1 MRIAA
6 GLCFAACAIR
16 LIPSV
21 MPATALTHWSSTLPL
36 HIAQI
41 LNGVAGPV
49 LIAAPS
55 RLSAVWFP
63 PGQRA
68 TVTAVANSSL
78 FGAAVG
84 FYLGPGVLAGDA
96 ANMPKLLLVCLGL
109 ATAPLVAVWA
119 YLPANPA
126 EPQPA
131 LAAASV
137 GVATSATAAAA
148 ATAGRTGAASAS
160 GVGTGLAFMR
170 SLGVLLQDVPG
181 IRVIMAVMALQT
193 GLYDVWI
200 GVLPQLLTYNA
211 TTAAGG
217 TTHHHQNGS
226 AFASLA
232 GGGGGGGGGGTG
244 YGHGSWDGRDFGV
257 FGGEDG
263 RGNGTSTGGGPA
275 PWSAKLAGLC
285 GMAHT
290 FACIVGMWAVG
301 PVADR
306 YFEQNLK
313 TLLVIVS
320 TITVALFGW
329 VITMF
334 EATCVYLP
342 FNPVPRSNLTVFVAI
357 SLLGFFRT
365 AAVPVMYEL
374 AAEISFPVPEGTSAG
389 VIVLAEHA
397 TLMTMLFVAPHIQ
410 LGVLNLICF
419 AGLALSP
426 LVLVLFL
433 KRPTYHRANAE
444 AAEKRS
450 QSVSTN

>member
-6 GLCFAACAIR
+6 ALCFAACAIR

-21 MPATALTHWSSTLPL
+21 MPATARTHWSSTLPL
-36 HIAQI
+36 HVAQI

-96 ANMPKLLLVCLGL
+96 ANMPKLLLVCLAL
-109 ATAPLVAVWA
+109 ATVPLVAVWA

-137 GVATSATAAAA
+137 GVTTSAAAA
-148 ATAGRTGAASAS
+148 APAAAVAVDRTAAVSADS

-170 SLGVLLQDVPG
+170 SLGVLLQQVPG

-211 TTAAGG
+211 TAAA
-217 TTHHHQNGS
+217 THRQSGA
-226 AFASLA
+226 AFASHA
-232 GGGGGGGGGGTG
+232 GGDGGAGSRE
-244 YGHGSWDGRDFGV
+244 GHEFGW
-257 FGGEDG
+257 FGGDDG
-263 RGNGTSTGGGPA
+263 NGNGTSTGGGAA
-275 PWSAKLAGLC
+275 PWSAKQAGLC

-290 FACIVGMWAVG
+290 FACIVGMWAIG

-320 TITVALFGW
+320 AITVVLFGW
-329 VITMF
+329 VISMF

-342 FNPVPRSNLTVFVAI
+342 FNPVPRSTPTVFVAI

-365 AAVPVMYEL
+365 AAVPIMYEL

-389 VIVLAEHA
+389 VTVLAEHA

-444 AAEKRS
+444 AAEKRC